1 LDATVENAAVA
12 TVVLAA
18 AASFETF
25 ASIASELGGIA
36 GAVKFAPVMFAPL
49 TVSLRLGGLNVNPG

>member
-1 LDATVENAAVA
+1 VDTKARSNSLDATVENAAVA
-12 TVVLAA
+12 TVVFAA

-36 GAVKFAPVMFAPL
+36 
-49 TVSLRLGGLNVNPG
+49 